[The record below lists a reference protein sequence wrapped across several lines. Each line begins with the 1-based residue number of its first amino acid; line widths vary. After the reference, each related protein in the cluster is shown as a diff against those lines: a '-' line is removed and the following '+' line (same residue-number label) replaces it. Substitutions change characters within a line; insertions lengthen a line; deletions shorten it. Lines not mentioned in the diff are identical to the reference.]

1 MEPLLSTL
9 RLSGP
14 DGCEMADRSS
24 LEPGCL
30 SKTYPTQPCNSR
42 SADAH
47 RSKRNWGYMQSW
59 TGPKEF
65 EIVA

>member
-30 SKTYPTQPCNSR
+30 SKTYPSLACNSR
-42 SADAH
+42 SVDAH
-47 RSKRNWGYMQSW
+47 RSKRNWGYMQPW
-59 TGPKEF
+59 TGPSEF
-65 EIVA
+65 EMLT